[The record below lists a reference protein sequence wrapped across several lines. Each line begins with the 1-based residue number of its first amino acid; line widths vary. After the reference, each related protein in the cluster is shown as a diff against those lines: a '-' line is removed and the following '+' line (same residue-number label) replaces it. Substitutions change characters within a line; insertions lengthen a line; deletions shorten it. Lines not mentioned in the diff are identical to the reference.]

1 MGGERSRTWIFRA
14 LLGGLGFA
22 LAAQEPGV
30 TPPRPQGLR
39 AVRTSEPITLDGSLS
54 EPSWG
59 TAPMGDSF
67 RQSWPRWGAPAPQ
80 RTDVR
85 VLYDDHFLYIGARL
99 RHTRGLSKVV
109 KRLHRRDQD
118 SVSDWFGVH
127 IDSLHDHRSALA
139 FYVNAAGVQRDGAWF
154 ADTSFDS
161 SWDGVWESAVAR
173 DAEGWT
179 VELRIPLSLLRLRPD
194 DGVSWGINFSRSDQ
208 GPLRATSWWSLAP
221 RDENTFVSRFPDL
234 TGLEGLRPARRQEW
248 LPYLTGRSKFATA
261 QSWDDRGAELR
272 GGVDGH
278 LALSGTSQLDLALKP
293 DFGQVE
299 VDQAVLNLSTTETW
313 LPERRPFFVEGADLF
328 GFNGPQLFYS
338 RRIGRGLGA
347 PSLNPGE
354 TLLAMDR
361 NLDLQGAAKVTDR
374 DLGGGQLGLL
384 AASAESASYQ
394 VRLPE
399 GTKAS
404 HILAPAQTFVV
415 ARGVLPLDERG
426 STLGALGTWTRQ
438 GLGGRRAA
446 VEGLDGTW
454 RSSDRS
460 TGAEA
465 SLVHSDAGL
474 PGDTLEGWYARGH
487 VQRRWNGLT
496 TDLTVVDAGRDFNPN
511 DLGYLSRADEQRVTA
526 RAQRRFEPLGPFREA
541 AAGTTVGLARDQAG
555 HAFSRW
561 ISADF
566 NGSLPTNF
574 GFWGGA
580 TLSLPA
586 EDDQEL
592 RTFRDPQK
600 KYLARGSVPS
610 AWMGF
615 DTPGNRPWYIAAS
628 WSGAWFPGGPST
640 GLSLNQTLR
649 PTEDLEIAV
658 GTSLSHQEGELRYL
672 APDPAASDIP
682 LVGLRRLS
690 SFNQSLQ
697 VAYSPRADLSLQ
709 LQTQWLAANWNYRDV
724 QAWMEGALT
733 PKDYEGDSA
742 FSTRSWNLNLI
753 TRWQY
758 RPGSTLF
765 LVYSRGVATDA
776 LINARASLSP
786 SRDIFALRGLP
797 SDEVIQMKLSYLL
810 R

>member
-1 MGGERSRTWIFRA
+1 MGGNQYRTWILQA
-14 LLGGLGFA
+14 LLGGLGLGLVA
-22 LAAQEPGV
+22 QDPPAA
-30 TPPRPQGLR
+30 PPRPQGLR
-39 AVRTSEPITLDGSLS
+39 AQRATEPITLDGSLS
-54 EPSWG
+54 EGAWA
-59 TAPMGDSF
+59 TAEVGDSF

-85 VLYDDHFLYIGARL
+85 VLYDDHYLYVGARM
-99 RHTRGLSKVV
+99 RHTRGLSKIV

-118 SVSDWFGVH
+118 SVSDWFGVY

-154 ADTSFDS
+154 SDTAFDG

-173 DAEGWT
+173 DADGWT
-179 VELRIPLSLLRLRPD
+179 VELRIPLSLLRIRPD
-194 DGVSWGINFSRSDQ
+194 DGASWGINFSRSDQ

-221 RDENTFVSRFPDL
+221 RDENAFVSRFPDL
-234 TGLEGLRPARRQEW
+234 TGMEGLKPARRQEW

-272 GGVDGH
+272 AGLDGH
-278 LALSGTSQLDLALKP
+278 LALTGTTQLDLALKP

-347 PSLNPGE
+347 PALAEGE
-354 TLLAMDR
+354 ALVAMDR
-361 NLDLQGAAKVTDR
+361 SLDLQGAAKITDR
-374 DLGGGQLGLL
+374 DVAGAQLGLL
-384 AASAESASYQ
+384 AASAESATYR
-394 VRLPE
+394 VRQAD
-399 GTKAS
+399 GTETS
-404 HILAPAQTFVV
+404 RTLAPSQDFLV
-415 ARGVLPLDERG
+415 ARGVLPLDARG
-426 STLGALGTWTRQ
+426 SSLGLLGTWTRQ
-438 GLGGRRAA
+438 GLGGRLAT
-446 VEGLDGTW
+446 VEGVDGTW
-454 RSSDRS
+454 RSADRS
-460 TGAEA
+460 NGAEA
-465 SLVHSDAGL
+465 ALVHSEAGL
-474 PGDTLEGWYARGH
+474 PGDTEQGWYARGH
-487 VQRRWNGLT
+487 FQHRFNGLS
-496 TDLTVVDAGRDFNPN
+496 TDLTLVNAGHDFNPN
-511 DLGYLSRADEQRVTA
+511 DLGYLARADEQRFTA
-526 RAQRRFEPLGPFREA
+526 RAQRRFEPMGPFREA
-541 AAGTTVGLARDQAG
+541 TLGATLGLARDQAG
-555 HAFSRW
+555 HTFSRW
-561 ISADF
+561 VSADF
-566 NGSLPTNF
+566 GGGLPTFF
-574 GFWGGA
+574 GVWGGA

-600 KYLARGSVPS
+600 KYLQRGSIPS

-615 DTPGNRPWYIAAS
+615 DTPGNRPWYVAAS
-628 WSGAWFPGGPST
+628 WSGAWHPGGPST

-649 PTEDLEIAV
+649 PTEDIEVSL
-658 GTSLSHQEGELRYL
+658 GTNLSHQEGELRYL
-672 APDPAASDIP
+672 AADPIATDTP

-724 QAWMEGALT
+724 QAWNEGTLT
-733 PKDYEGDSA
+733 PKDYEGESA

-758 RPGSTLF
+758 RPGSTVF

-797 SDEVIQMKLSYLL
+797 SDEVIQMKVSYLL

>member
-1 MGGERSRTWIFRA
+1 MGGNRHWTWILQA
-14 LLGGLGFA
+14 LLGGLGVG
-22 LAAQEPGV
+22 LVAQDAPPA
-30 TPPRPQGLR
+30 PPRPQGLR
-39 AVRTSEPITLDGSLS
+39 ARRTTEPITLDGSLS
-54 EPSWG
+54 EGAW
-59 TAPMGDSF
+59 AQAEVGDSF

-85 VLYDDHFLYIGARL
+85 VLYDDHYLYVGARM
-99 RHTRGLSKVV
+99 RHTRGLSKIV

-118 SVSDWFGVH
+118 SVSDWFGVY

-154 ADTSFDS
+154 SDTGFDG
-161 SWDGVWESAVAR
+161 SWDGVWESSVAR
-173 DAEGWT
+173 DADGWT
-179 VELRIPLSLLRLRPD
+179 VEIRIPLSLLRIRPE
-194 DGVSWGINFSRSDQ
+194 DGASWGINFSRSDQ

-221 RDENTFVSRFPDL
+221 RDENAFVSRFPEL
-234 TGLEGLRPARRQEW
+234 TGLEGLQPARRQEW

-261 QSWDDRGAELR
+261 QSWDDRGAEVR
-272 GGVDGH
+272 AGVDGH
-278 LALSGTSQLDLALKP
+278 LALSGTTQLDLALKP

-347 PSLNPGE
+347 PALATGE
-354 TLLAMDR
+354 TLVAMDR
-361 NLDLQGAAKVTDR
+361 SLALQGAAKITDR
-374 DLGGGQLGLL
+374 DFGGAQVGLL
-384 AASAESASYQ
+384 AASAESATYR
-394 VRLPE
+394 VRE
-399 GTKAS
+399 ADGTETS
-404 HILAPAQTFVV
+404 RTLAPSQDFLV
-415 ARGVLPLDERG
+415 ARGVLPLDARG
-426 STLGALGTWTRQ
+426 STVGVLGTWTRQ
-438 GLGGRRAA
+438 SQGGRLAT
-446 VEGLDGTW
+446 VEGVDGAW
-454 RSSDRS
+454 RSADRS
-460 TGAEA
+460 NSAEGA
-465 SLVHSDAGL
+465 LVHSEAGSAVDA
-474 PGDTLEGWYARGH
+474 EQGWYARGH
-487 VQRRWNGLT
+487 FQHRFNGLS
-496 TDLTVVDAGRDFNPN
+496 TDLTLVNAGHDFNPN
-511 DLGYLSRADEQRVTA
+511 DLGYLARADEQRISA

-541 AAGTTVGLARDQAG
+541 TFGTSVGMSRDQAG
-555 HAFSRW
+555 HTFSRW

-566 NGSLPTNF
+566 GGGLPTFF
-574 GFWGGA
+574 GVWGGA
-580 TLSLPA
+580 TVSLPA
-586 EDDQEL
+586 GDDQEL

-600 KYLARGSVPS
+600 KYLQRGSIPS

-615 DTPGNRPWYIAAS
+615 DTPGNRPWYVAAS
-628 WSGAWFPGGPST
+628 WSGAWHPGGPST

-649 PTEDLEIAV
+649 PTEDIEVSL
-658 GTSLSHQEGELRYL
+658 GTNLSHQEGELRYL
-672 APDPAASDIP
+672 AADPVVPDTP

-709 LQTQWLAANWNYRDV
+709 LQTQWLAANWNYREV
-724 QAWMEGALT
+724 QAWSEGTLT
-733 PKDYEGDSA
+733 PKDYEGESA

-753 TRWQY
+753 TRWEY
-758 RPGSTLF
+758 RPGSTVF

-797 SDEVIQMKLSYLL
+797 SDEVIQMKVSYLL

>member
-1 MGGERSRTWIFRA
+1 MA
-14 LLGGLGFA
+14 LVAGAGLGL
-22 LAAQEPGV
+22 LAEEPV
-30 TPPRPQGLR
+30 APKALR
-39 AVRTSEPITLDGSLS
+39 AVRTPEPITLDGNLN
-54 EPSWG
+54 EGAWA
-59 TAPMGDSF
+59 TTEAGDAF

-85 VLYDDHFLYIGARL
+85 VLYDDRYLYVGARL
-99 RHTRGLSKVV
+99 RHTRGLSKIV

-118 SVSDWFGVH
+118 SVSDWFSVH
-127 IDSLHDHRSALA
+127 VDSLHDRRSALA

-154 ADTSFDS
+154 ADTAFDG
-161 SWDGVWESAVAR
+161 SWDGVWESAVSR
-173 DAEGWT
+173 DADGWT
-179 VELRIPLSLLRLRPD
+179 VELRIPLSLLRLRPE
-194 DGVSWGINFSRSDQ
+194 DGASWGINFGRSDQ

-221 RDENTFVSRFPDL
+221 RDENTFVSRFPEL
-234 TGLEGLRPARRQEW
+234 TGLTGLRPAPRREW
-248 LPYLTGRSKFATA
+248 VPYLTARNKFATA

-278 LALSGTSQLDLALKP
+278 LALSGTTQLDLALKP

-347 PSLNPGE
+347 PGLAEGE

-361 NLDLQGAAKVTDR
+361 SLGLQAAAKVTNR
-374 DLGGGQLGLL
+374 DAGGAQLGLL
-384 AASAESASYQ
+384 AASAERATHR
-394 VRLPE
+394 VRLPDGSKE
-399 GTKAS
+399 ERT
-404 HILAPAQTFVV
+404 LAPSQDFLV
-415 ARGVLPLDERG
+415 ARGVLPLDARG

-438 GLGGRRAA
+438 GHGGRLAA

-454 RSSDRS
+454 RSPDRA
-460 TGAEA
+460 TGIEA
-465 SLVHSDAGL
+465 ALVHSEAGQ
-474 PGDTLEGWYARGH
+474 PGDTREGWYARAH
-487 VQRRWNGLT
+487 AQRRWDGWT
-496 TDLTVVDAGRDFNPN
+496 TDLTLANAGHDFNPN
-511 DLGYLSRADEQRVTA
+511 DLGYLARADEQRLSL
-526 RAQRRFEPLGPFREA
+526 RAQRRMEPLGPFREA
-541 AAGTTVGLARDQAG
+541 SAGLSAGLARDQAG
-555 HAFSRW
+555 HTFSRW
-561 ISADF
+561 VSADF
-566 NGSLPTNF
+566 GGGLPTYF
-574 GFWGGA
+574 GLWGGT

-592 RTFRDPQK
+592 RTFQAPQK
-600 KYLARGSVPS
+600 KYLARGTVPS

-615 DTPGNRPWYIAAS
+615 DTPGNRPWYVSAS
-628 WSGAWFPGGPST
+628 WNGTWHPGGPST
-640 GLSLNQTLR
+640 GLSLNQVLR
-649 PTEDLEIAV
+649 PTEGLEIAL
-658 GTSLSHQEGELRYL
+658 GTSLSRQEGELRYL
-672 APDPAASDIP
+672 APDPVDADTP

-709 LQTQWLAANWNYRDV
+709 FQTQWLAANWNYREV
-724 QAWMEGALT
+724 QAFAEGALA
-733 PKDYEGDSA
+733 PKDYEGDGA
-742 FSTRSWNLNLI
+742 FSTRSWNLNVV

-786 SRDIFALRGLP
+786 SRDGFALKGLP
-797 SDEVIQMKLSYLL
+797 SDEVIQMKVSYLL

>member
-1 MGGERSRTWIFRA
+1 MGGNRRQAWIFA
-14 LLGGLGFA
+14 GLLGSLGGVLVA
-22 LAAQEPGV
+22 REAPGS
-30 TPPRPQGLR
+30 TPALR
-39 AVRTSEPITLDGSLS
+39 AQRTLEPITLDGSLS
-54 EPSWG
+54 EGAWA
-59 TAPMGDSF
+59 TAPAADGF

-85 VLYDDHFLYIGARL
+85 VLYDDHYLYIGARM
-99 RHTRGLSKVV
+99 RHTRGLSKIV

-127 IDSLHDHRSALA
+127 IDSLHDHRSALG
-139 FYVNAAGVQRDGAWF
+139 FYVNAAGVQRDGAWYS
-154 ADTSFDS
+154 DTAFDA
-161 SWDGVWESAVAR
+161 SWDGVWESAVSR
-173 DAEGWT
+173 DVDGWT
-179 VELRIPLSLLRLRPD
+179 VEIRIPLSLLRIRPD
-194 DGVSWGINFSRSDQ
+194 DGASWGINFSRSDQ

-221 RDENTFVSRFPDL
+221 RDENAFVSRFPDL
-234 TGLEGLRPARRQEW
+234 AGLEGLQPARRQEW
-248 LPYLTGRSKFATA
+248 VPYLTGRTKFSTA

-272 GGVDGH
+272 GGLDGH

-313 LPERRPFFVEGADLF
+313 LPERRAFFVEGADLF

-338 RRIGRGLGA
+338 RRIGQGLGT
-347 PSLNPGE
+347 PGLGPGE

-361 NLDLQGAAKVTDR
+361 NLALEGAAKITDR
-374 DLGGGQLGLL
+374 DAGGAQLGLL
-384 AASAESASYQ
+384 AASAERARYL

-399 GTKAS
+399 GGKAS
-404 HILAPAQTFVV
+404 RTLAPSQDFLV
-415 ARGVLPLDERG
+415 ARAVLPLDARG
-426 STLGALGTWTRQ
+426 STVGALGTWTRQ
-438 GLGGRRAA
+438 SEGGRQAH

-454 RSSDRS
+454 RSGDRG
-460 TGAEA
+460 TGIEGA
-465 SLVHSDAGL
+465 LVHSEAGL
-474 PGDTLEGWYARGH
+474 PGDALAGWYARAH
-487 VQRRWNGLT
+487 AQRRWNGLT
-496 TDLTVVDAGRDFNPN
+496 TDLTVVNAGHDFNPN
-511 DLGYLSRADEQRVTA
+511 DLGYLARADEQRLST
-526 RAQRRFEPLGPFREA
+526 RAQVRFEPMGPFQQA
-541 AAGTTVGLARDQAG
+541 TAGTTAGFARDQAG

-561 ISADF
+561 VSADF
-566 NGSLPTNF
+566 SGNLPTYF
-574 GFWGGA
+574 GLWGGA
-580 TLSLPA
+580 TLSLPT

-600 KYLARGSVPS
+600 KYLSRGSIPS

-615 DTPGNRPWYIAAS
+615 DTPGNRPWYVSAS
-628 WSGAWFPGGPST
+628 WNSAWHPGGSSS

-649 PTEDLEIAV
+649 PTEDLEIGL

-672 APDPAASDIP
+672 AQDPAAADTP

-690 SFNQSLQ
+690 AFNQTLQ

-709 LQTQWLAANWNYRDV
+709 FQTQWLAANWNYREV
-724 QAWMEGALT
+724 QAWSEGTLS
-733 PKDYEGDSA
+733 PREYDGESA

-765 LVYSRGVATDA
+765 LVYSRGVATEA
-776 LINARASLSP
+776 LINTRASLSP
-786 SRDIFALRGLP
+786 SRDVLALRGLP
-797 SDEVIQMKLSYLL
+797 TDEVIQMKLSYLV